1 VKRWLLIAIAPVA
14 FVSALYWVIS
24 KAGADALPVESY
36 ASRAEAEAHG
46 AFSGVP
52 KGWMPGFIPEGA
64 TALHAVHNASTRQTW
79 GAFVTPHAGWF
90 PPLAS
95 KSPPGD
101 MMLAGAPVALDWWPE
116 FVRGNASSSDLVA
129 KGFRFA
135 FLDNE
140 RSPVIV
146 AVRGT
151 EVYWWRLARQ

>member
-1 VKRWLLIAIAPVA
+1 MKRWLFVAIAPVVFLTA
-14 FVSALYWVIS
+14 ALWVVS
-24 KAGADALPVESY
+24 KAGAGALPVESY

-46 AFSGVP
+46 AFSSVP
-52 KGWMPGFIPEGA
+52 KGWMPAFIPEGA

-79 GAFVTPHAGWF
+79 GAFETPHAGWL
-90 PPLAS
+90 PALAS

-116 FVRGNASSSDLVA
+116 VMRGSVSSSDLVA
-129 KGFRFA
+129 KGYRFA

-146 AVRGT
+146 AVHGT
-151 EVYWWRLARQ
+151 QVYWWRLARQ